1 MICRAAISGKPPENP
16 MSNRNFD
23 CHFTVIGAGP
33 YGLAVASHLRAQ
45 GAAVRIFG
53 KTMDFWHSQM
63 PQGMLLRSPWAGSSI
78 GDPKRACTLDHYE
91 AARGAKL
98 ARQLP
103 LEDFVGYG
111 RWFQQQTLPDLDPR
125 SVARVER
132 EGDDFR
138 VALDDGETFNARNV
152 VVATG
157 IGAFANCPPPFAA
170 LPLELASHTSNRL
183 NRDLGRFR
191 GRRVAVVGAGQSA
204 VESAALLREAGA
216 DVELLVRHPFLRWLK
231 SGSVLQWVNRRLN
244 PLKAPGKIGP
254 MLVDWL
260 IEKPP
265 LFTLTPR
272 AFQDWAS
279 YRAIRP
285 AASAWLRPRM
295 DGIPVTT
302 GCQAVAAAEKGGKVQ
317 LQMND
322 GSERSFDHILLGTG
336 YKIDIARYSFLSA
349 KMLNTVRTVN
359 GYPLLNA
366 GFESSL
372 PGLFFVG
379 ATATH
384 SFGPLCRFVQG
395 THYTAAALA
404 RSTRRQSAPR
414 ALAMA
419 QA

>member
-1 MICRAAISGKPPENP
+1 
-16 MSNRNFD
+16 MSNHFPG

-63 PQGMLLRSPWAGSSI
+63 PKGMLLRSPWAGSSI
-78 GDPKRACTLDHYE
+78 GDPARACTLDRYE

-103 LEDFVGYG
+103 VKDFVGYG
-111 RWFQQQTLPDLDPR
+111 LWFQQQNLPDLDGR
-125 SVARVER
+125 SVSWIEC
-132 EGDDFR
+132 EGDGYR
-138 VALDDGETFNARNV
+138 VALDDGETFSTRNV

-157 IGAFANCPPPFAA
+157 IGAFANCPAPYAA
-170 LPLELASHTSNRL
+170 LPLELASHTSHRL

-216 DVELLVRHPFLRWLK
+216 EVELLVRHPFLRWLK
-231 SGSVLQWVNRRLN
+231 SGSLLQWVNRRIN
-244 PLKAPGKIGP
+244 PLKAPGKVGP
-254 MLVDWL
+254 MVVDWL
-260 IEKPP
+260 IEKPH

-272 AFQDWAS
+272 AFQNWAT

-295 DGIPVTT
+295 QGIPIAA
-302 GCQAVAAAEKGGKVQ
+302 GCHAVAAVEKGGKVH
-317 LQMND
+317 LHLHD
-322 GSERSFDHILLGTG
+322 GGERTFDHVLLGTG
-336 YKIDIARYSFLSA
+336 YKIDIARYGFLST
-349 KMLNTVRTVN
+349 KMLDAVRTVN
-359 GYPLLNA
+359 GYPVLNA

-379 ATATH
+379 ATAAH

-395 THYTAAALA
+395 TQYTAAALA
-404 RSTRRQSAPR
+404 RSARRRPVPQV
-414 ALAMA
+414 LATA
-419 QA
+419 RV